1 MTKKCRAIGN
11 AWPATSSLERHEN
24 TRFSSFMDLTNG
36 KTTFIETIRN
46 ILGDYATTVPL
57 HSLMAKK
64 TDQIPAD
71 IAKLKGA
78 RLAVATETESGRAFD
93 DAKLKWL
100 TGGDKLSARYLY
112 RNFFDFDPEF
122 KLVISGNHKPVIQVV
137 DDGIGRRLHVIPFTV
152 KIANPDKSFREML
165 RYEWPG
171 ILQWMMEGCLQ
182 WQERGLDP
190 PDRVRSETEQYL
202 EERDLVQQWI
212 DENCITGEGEYTG
225 TTALYS
231 DWKSWCELR
240 GESAC
245 THKQFVQRLRAL
257 GYRTG
262 QVGHDKKRV
271 INGISLSK
279 RACVK

>member
-1 MTKKCRAIGN
+1 
-11 AWPATSSLERHEN
+11 
-24 TRFSSFMDLTNG
+24 
-36 KTTFIETIRN
+36 
-46 ILGDYATTVPL
+46 
-57 HSLMAKK
+57 
-64 TDQIPAD
+64 
-71 IAKLKGA
+71 
-78 RLAVATETESGRAFD
+78 
-93 DAKLKWL
+93 
-100 TGGDKLSARYLY
+100 
-112 RNFFDFDPEF
+112 
-122 KLVISGNHKPVIQVV
+122 
-137 DDGIGRRLHVIPFTV
+137 
-152 KIANPDKSFREML
+152 L